1 MRVKRIISFGFLV
14 LMLWQLIGFFT
25 YFEISHFY
33 VKKEIKT
40 ALKKSVPENHR
51 KLYYFT
57 ASQEKSLHWIKS
69 NEFKLNNR
77 YYDVVE
83 RTESNGKVRLSCIDD
98 IQETHLFKQL
108 GVQTASSLSK
118 GSGKIPLNSWFQ
130 LLRQPFLIVENL
142 TFSPMY
148 QIKGS
153 DLNLKPYKNN
163 FKEVYLLQYPS
174 PPKCLV

>member
-1 MRVKRIISFGFLV
+1 MLRMISIGFFA

-25 YFEISHFY
+25 YFEISHYY

-40 ALKKSVPENHR
+40 ALKKAVPEKHR
-51 KLYYFT
+51 KLFYFT

-83 RTESNGKVRLSCIDD
+83 RTELNGKVRLSCIDD

-118 GSGKIPLNSWFQ
+118 GSGKIPLNSWLQ
-130 LLRQPFLIVENL
+130 LLEQPFLIVHNL
-142 TFSPMY
+142 TIYPIY
-148 QIKGS
+148 HLEENN
-153 DLNLKPYKNN
+153 LNLKPYKNN
-163 FKEVYLLQYPS
+163 FTEVTLQLIPS
-174 PPKCLV
+174 PPKSLV

>member
-1 MRVKRIISFGFLV
+1 MLRMISIGFFA

-25 YFEISHFY
+25 YFEISHYY

-40 ALKKSVPENHR
+40 ALKKAVPEKHR
-51 KLYYFT
+51 KLFYFT

-83 RTESNGKVRLSCIDD
+83 RTELNDKVRLSCIDD

-118 GSGKIPLNSWFQ
+118 GSGKIPLNSWLQ
-130 LLRQPFLIVENL
+130 LLEQPFLIVHNL
-142 TFSPMY
+142 TIYPIY
-148 QIKGS
+148 HLEENN
-153 DLNLKPYKNN
+153 LNLKPYKNN
-163 FKEVYLLQYPS
+163 FTEVTLQLIPS
-174 PPKCLV
+174 PPKSLV

>member
-1 MRVKRIISFGFLV
+1 MISIGFFA

-25 YFEISHFY
+25 YFEISHYY

-40 ALKKSVPENHR
+40 ALKKAVPEKHR
-51 KLYYFT
+51 KLFYFT

-83 RTESNGKVRLSCIDD
+83 RTELNGKVRLSCIDD

-118 GSGKIPLNSWFQ
+118 GSGKIPLNSWLQ
-130 LLRQPFLIVENL
+130 LLEQPFLIVHNL
-142 TFSPMY
+142 TIYPIY
-148 QIKGS
+148 HLEENN
-153 DLNLKPYKNN
+153 LNLKPYKNN
-163 FKEVYLLQYPS
+163 FTEVTLQLIPS
-174 PPKCLV
+174 PPKSLV

>member
-1 MRVKRIISFGFLV
+1 MVHRLISFGFLF

-51 KLYYFT
+51 KLFYFT

-108 GVQTASSLSK
+108 GFQTSSSLSK
-118 GSGKIPLNSWFQ
+118 GTGKIPLNSWFQ
-130 LLRQPFLIVENL
+130 LLQQPFLVAHNL
-142 TFSPMY
+142 TITPIY
-148 QIKGS
+148 NQEENK
-153 DLNLKPYKNN
+153 LNLKPYKNN
-163 FKEVYLLQYPS
+163 FTEVYLPLSPS

>member
-1 MRVKRIISFGFLV
+1 MKRIISFGFLV

-148 QIKGS
+148 QITGS